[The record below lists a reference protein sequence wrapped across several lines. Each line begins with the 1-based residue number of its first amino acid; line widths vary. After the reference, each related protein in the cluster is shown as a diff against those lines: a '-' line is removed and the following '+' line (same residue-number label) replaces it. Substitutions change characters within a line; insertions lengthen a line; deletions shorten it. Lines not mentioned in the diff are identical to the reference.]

1 MGLTARQKQIAEIV
15 RAEGPITGQRIADQ
29 LHVTRAALRSDLAIL
44 IMSGII
50 DARPKV
56 GYYFIGRSTLG
67 LLTEEVSDI
76 LVSDIQSMPVVIL
89 NTKAR
94 TKPSSACLWKT
105 SDRFMWLM
113 KKICWWVLFPVRIC

>member
-15 RAEGPITGQRIADQ
+15 RAEGPITGQRIADK

-50 DARPKV
+50 DARTQV

-76 LVSDIQSMPVVIL
+76 LVSDIQSTPVVIQ
-89 NTKAR
+89 NTK
-94 TKPSSACLWKT
+94 SAYEAIISMFRRLC
-105 SDRFMWLM
+105 S
-113 KKICWWVLFPVRIC
+113 VLCGRR

>member
-67 LLTEEVSDI
+67 LLTEEVSETRI
-76 LVSDIQSMPVVIL
+76 SDTSSV
-89 NTKAR
+89 N
-94 TKPSSACLWKT
+94 KP
-105 SDRFMWLM
+105 R
-113 KKICWWVLFPVRIC
+113 VLIDGRSI